1 MLLISYARLMLL
13 IIIQF
18 VQTELIAVLH
28 CIRIITVCHMVK
40 CYENAKHFDEHAN
53 NDTSPRGE
61 FNQISNRKKVKDM
74 LQQMRN

>member
-1 MLLISYARLMLL
+1 
-13 IIIQF
+13 
-18 VQTELIAVLH
+18 
-28 CIRIITVCHMVK
+28 MVK